1 MKLDTRSLSFKLW
14 TYFGLFAA
22 AIMLILWLLQIIFL
36 STFYQAMKIKEIERI
51 GNDLVAQYGRE
62 DFEDILY
69 DVSYKNGIMVRL
81 YDEFGNNAVFT
92 DMTDQFRPA
101 RLKPDE
107 MALFLQKMNLSKDG
121 TVSYVMEDMGM
132 RVHVVIFGARV
143 YNAAGQVRYLYISTP
158 LAPVDAT
165 VQVLKNQLII
175 ITIISLV
182 FAFVLSY
189 FIARRI
195 AKPISK
201 ITKSA
206 EELATGDYNVTFEQ
220 GDYTEISQLADVLNH
235 TTKEL
240 SKTDELRRD
249 LVANVSHDLRT
260 PLTIIKS
267 YAEMIRDI
275 SGEKP
280 AKRQEHI
287 GVIIDESDR
296 LANLVNDLLDLSKME
311 AGTAELQI
319 TAFDLAKTTEDILDR
334 FRIYSENE
342 GYRFEVQFDSGCTVK
357 ADQHKM
363 EQVIYNLIG
372 NAVNYTGQDKIV
384 KVLVQNKQNKVRFE
398 VSDTGKGIPQEEIN
412 SVWERYYRVS
422 QRHKRDAVG
431 TGIGLSIVKSILE
444 AHKAEY
450 GVNSIIGQGSAFW
463 FELSKY

>member
-1 MKLDTRSLSFKLW
+1 MSC
-14 TYFGLFAA
+14 
-22 AIMLILWLLQIIFL
+22 LILLPGGLQSPSVKL
-36 STFYQAMKIKEIERI
+36 
-51 GNDLVAQYGRE
+51 
-62 DFEDILY
+62 
-69 DVSYKNGIMVRL
+69 
-81 YDEFGNNAVFT
+81 
-92 DMTDQFRPA
+92 
-101 RLKPDE
+101 
-107 MALFLQKMNLSKDG
+107 
-121 TVSYVMEDMGM
+121 
-132 RVHVVIFGARV
+132 
-143 YNAAGQVRYLYISTP
+143 
-158 LAPVDAT
+158 
-165 VQVLKNQLII
+165 
-175 ITIISLV
+175 
-182 FAFVLSY
+182 
-189 FIARRI
+189 
-195 AKPISK
+195 
-201 ITKSA
+201 TKSA

-342 GYRFEVQFDSGCTVK
+342 GYRFEVQFESGCTVK

-372 NAVNYTGQDKIV
+372 NAVNYTGQDKTV

>member
-1 MKLDTRSLSFKLW
+1 MKLDTKSLSFKLW

-22 AIMLILWLLQIIFL
+22 AIMVILWLLQIIFL
-36 STFYQAMKIKEIERI
+36 STYYQAMKIKEIERI
-51 GNDLVAQYGRE
+51 GNELVSQYGRE
-62 DFEDILY
+62 DFEDIVY

-81 YDEFGNNAVFT
+81 YDENGNNVIFT
-92 DMTDQFRPA
+92 EMTDQFRPA
-101 RLKPDE
+101 RLKPEE
-107 MALFLQKMNLSKDG
+107 MALFLEKISQSKDG
-121 TVSYVMEDMGM
+121 VVSYVMEDMGM
-132 RVHVVIFGARV
+132 HAHIVIYGAEL
-143 YNAAGQVRYLYISTP
+143 YNTAGKTRYLYISTP

-175 ITIISLV
+175 VTAISLI
-182 FAFVLSY
+182 FAFILSY

-206 EELATGDYNVTFEQ
+206 EELATGDYHVTFEQ
-220 GDYTEISQLADVLNH
+220 GSYTEISQLADVLNH

-275 SGEKP
+275 SGENP
-280 AKRQEHI
+280 EKRQEHL

-296 LANLVNDLLDLSKME
+296 LSGLVNDLLDLSKME
-311 AGTAELQI
+311 AGTAELQFSK
-319 TAFDLAKTTEDILDR
+319 FDLSQTAKRILDK

-342 GYRFEVQFDSGCTVK
+342 GYHFILQCDSRCMVK
-357 ADQHKM
+357 ADEHKM
-363 EQVIYNLIG
+363 EQVIYNLVG
-372 NAVNYTGQDKIV
+372 NAVNYTGEDKSIQVRVTKGSDKI
-384 KVLVQNKQNKVRFE
+384 RFE
-398 VSDTGKGIPQEEIN
+398 VADTGKGIPQEEIN

-422 QRHKRDAVG
+422 QRHKREAVG
-431 TGIGLSIVKSILE
+431 TGIGLSIVKNILE
-444 AHKAEY
+444 SHNAEF
-450 GVNSIIGQGSAFW
+450 GINSIVGEGSVFW
-463 FELSKY
+463 FELPKY